1 MAKGNESKE
10 KFYKKM
16 LETFEGAFLYNGNK
30 EIRIP
35 MIENGEEI
43 QLKITTVCAKE
54 NVFNVDNPA
63 AGGAVMQTSGPVENK
78 ASEANLITPEE
89 KESVEAM
96 LERLGL

>member
-1 MAKGNESKE
+1 MAKGQIAKTEITNKI
-10 KFYKKM
+10 
-16 LETFEGAFLYNGNK
+16 LEVFDGAFVNDK

-35 MIENGEEI
+35 WNEGSEI
-43 QLKITTVCAKE
+43 VQIKVTLTCAK
-54 NVFNVDNPA
+54 VNVDNPA